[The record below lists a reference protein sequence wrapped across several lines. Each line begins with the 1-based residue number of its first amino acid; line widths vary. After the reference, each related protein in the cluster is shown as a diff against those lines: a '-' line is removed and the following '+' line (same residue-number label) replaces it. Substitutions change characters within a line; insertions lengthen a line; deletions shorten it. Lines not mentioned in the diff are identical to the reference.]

1 MTKNDVILAV
11 IMATVAFVIGVAF
24 NKLNPDFLR
33 YEVALNAVTG
43 KPCYI
48 KDWATG
54 EKLPVSKELLD
65 KVDGSFYCD
74 PSLCE

>member
-33 YEVALNAVTG
+33 YEVYHVDG
-43 KPCYI
+43 KPCFVN
-48 KDWATG
+48 DWKTG
-54 EKLPVSKELLD
+54 EKLKVTQELLE
-65 KVDGSFYCD
+65 KSTGEWTPCD
-74 PSLCE
+74 PSLCK